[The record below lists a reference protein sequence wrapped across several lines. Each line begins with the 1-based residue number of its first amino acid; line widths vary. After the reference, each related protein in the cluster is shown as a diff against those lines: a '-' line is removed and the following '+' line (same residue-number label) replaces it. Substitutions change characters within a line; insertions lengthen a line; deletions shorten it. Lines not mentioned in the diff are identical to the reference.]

1 MRIGLLGLPF
11 SGKTTLFQ
19 LLTGGSVGTSSR
31 GAALGV
37 GRVPDPRVDRL
48 ADIYRPRKTTYAQIE
63 FVDLP
68 SWVPNGQRNGQQ
80 GGQLLQI
87 IQDVDLLVH
96 VVRAFDTPFAPHI
109 HGNVDPLRDVQALS
123 EELVLADWG
132 LVETRLKNLRD
143 SRKKRPNHEEEV
155 ALLQRFQDCLEEGRS
170 LSALQ
175 LTAEEE
181 TLIQGYTFYTRKPMI
196 VALNVSEE
204 RLPTPGDPQRL
215 AVEAACREQGTP
227 LVVVSA
233 KLEAEIE
240 TLPPEEREEF
250 WRELNLAES
259 GLQRLA
265 RTAYQRLGLISFFTV
280 GEDEVR
286 AWTTRQGARAP
297 EAARAIHS
305 DIARGF
311 IRAEVVG
318 YQEFIAAG
326 SMKAVRDAGQLR
338 LEGKDYVVQDGDII
352 SFRFNV

>member
-1 MRIGLLGLPF
+1 MRIGLLGLPY

-19 LLTGGSVGTSSR
+19 LLTGGSAAASR
-31 GAALGV
+31 GASLGV

-48 ADIYRPRKTTYAQIE
+48 AEIYRPRKTTYAQIE

-68 SWVPNGQRNGQQ
+68 SWIPNGQGGGQQ
-80 GGQLLQI
+80 GGQLLQMVR
-87 IQDVDLLVH
+87 DVDLLVH
-96 VVRAFDTPFAPHI
+96 VVRAFDTPFAPHMQ
-109 HGNVDPLRDVQALS
+109 GTVDPLRDAQALS
-123 EELVLADWG
+123 EELVLADWT
-132 LVETRLKNLRD
+132 LVETRLKNLQE
-143 SRKKRPNHEEEV
+143 SRKKRPRHEEEV
-155 ALLQRFQDCLEEGRS
+155 ALLRRFQACLEQGRP
-170 LSALQ
+170 LSVLE
-175 LTAEEE
+175 LTDEEE
-181 TLIQGYTFYTRKPMI
+181 ALIQGYTFYTRKPVMI
-196 VALNVSEE
+196 ALNVSEE
-204 RLPTPGDPQRL
+204 ILTTPGHPQL
-215 AVEAACREQGTP
+215 SAVKAACEQQGWP

-233 KLEAEIE
+233 KVEAEIE
-240 TLPPEEREEF
+240 TLAPEEREEF
-250 WRELNLAES
+250 LRELNLTES

-286 AWTTRQGARAP
+286 AWTTRRGAKAP

-311 IRAEVVG
+311 IRAEVVS
-318 YQEFIAAG
+318 YEQFIAAG